1 MLPLPDPL
9 SPPALLAGGFS
20 METGMP
26 QTSPARLVA
35 IIVLLTMFLAVFA
48 GWLISGTG

>member
-9 SPPALLAGGFS
+9 SPSAVLAGGFS
-20 METGMP
+20 METRMS

-35 IIVLLTMFLAVFA
+35 IIVLFALFLAVVA
-48 GWLISGTG
+48 GWLISGAG